1 MILQLSP
8 ARLSPCI
15 PSCFW
20 QVGAFAHLFFL
31 NGSRRAWRRPL
42 TAILLFSLVAA
53 ALASWL
59 RRIIDQLLRR
69 INRVA
74 GRSWLFDSIVAF
86 FLDNDLA
93 KAGVIGGCFLAAWYG
108 GKSVDSTNARRK
120 ILITTLI
127 AAVCVITTTK
137 VLSKTI
143 FLPRPEIQSQKIY
156 RLEGDQLV
164 EMKRMP
170 VRIPLD
176 ETSQKDYHA
185 LLNGDVE
192 TNDLGSFP
200 SDHAGFFI
208 AISLGIWL
216 ASRRLGWL
224 ALGWTV
230 LVILGGKMISA
241 QHTPLDIAAGA
252 MVAIVEV
259 SLIQFVLR
267 KQFSGLME
275 RLTSLTLRYS
285 ALSSA
290 VIFLVAF
297 EVSSTMIHI
306 RAFLGLLAAMR
317 RHVLLGMG

>member
-1 MILQLSP
+1 
-8 ARLSPCI
+8 
-15 PSCFW
+15 
-20 QVGAFAHLFFL
+20 
-31 NGSRRAWRRPL
+31 L
-42 TAILLFSLVAA
+42 TAILLFSLAA
-53 ALASWL
+53 ASLASWL
-59 RRIIDQLLRR
+59 SQLNDQLSLL
-69 INRVA
+69 INSVA
-74 GRSWLFDSIVAF
+74 GRSWLFDSVVAF

-127 AAVCVITTTK
+127 AAVFVITTTK

-170 VRIPLD
+170 VRVMLD
-176 ETSQKDYHA
+176 ETSQKDYRA
-185 LLNGDVE
+185 LLSGEIE

-216 ASRRLGWL
+216 ASRRLGLL
-224 ALGWTV
+224 ALGWSV
-230 LVILGGKMISA
+230 FVILAGKMISG
-241 QHTPLDIAAGA
+241 QHTPLDVAAGA
-252 MVAIVEV
+252 TVAIVELAIV
-259 SLIQFVLR
+259 QYVVRR
-267 KQFSGLME
+267 KLSGWLDK
-275 RLTSLTLRYS
+275 LTGLTLRYS
-285 ALSSA
+285 AMSSA
-290 VIFLVAF
+290 VVFLIAF

-317 RHVLLGMG
+317 RHVLLGMGS

>member
-1 MILQLSP
+1 MIFSALFPLLLVSLG
-8 ARLSPCI
+8 ARLSD
-15 PSCFW
+15 
-20 QVGAFAHLFFL
+20 L
-31 NGSRRAWRRPL
+31 N
-42 TAILLFSLVAA
+42 
-53 ALASWL
+53 
-59 RRIIDQLLRR
+59 DQLLLLL
-69 INRVA
+69 NSAA
-74 GRSWLFDSIVAF
+74 GRSWLFDSMVAF

-108 GKSVDSTNARRK
+108 GKSTNSTNARRK
-120 ILITTLI
+120 ILIMTLI
-127 AAVCVITTTK
+127 AAVFVITTTK

-156 RLEGDQLV
+156 RLEGEQLV

-170 VRIPLD
+170 VRIMLD
-176 ETSQKDYHA
+176 EDSQKSYRA
-185 LLNGDVE
+185 LLSGDVE

-230 LVILGGKMISA
+230 FVILAGKMISA

-252 MVAIVEV
+252 TVAIVELSV
-259 SLIQFVLR
+259 IQYVLR
-267 KQFSGLME
+267 KQFSGLLE
-275 RLTSLTLRYS
+275 KLTSLTLRYS

-290 VIFLVAF
+290 IVFLVAF

>member
-1 MILQLSP
+1 M
-8 ARLSPCI
+8 
-15 PSCFW
+15 
-20 QVGAFAHLFFL
+20 
-31 NGSRRAWRRPL
+31 
-42 TAILLFSLVAA
+42 TAIILFSLVAA
-53 ALASWL
+53 SLASWL
-59 RRIIDQLLRR
+59 SQLNDQLLLL
-69 INRVA
+69 INSVA

-127 AAVCVITTTK
+127 AAVFVITTTK

-170 VRIPLD
+170 VRVMLD
-176 ETSQKDYHA
+176 ENSQKDYRA
-185 LLNGDVE
+185 LLSGEVE

-216 ASRRLGWL
+216 ASRRLGLL
-224 ALGWTV
+224 ALGWSIF
-230 LVILGGKMISA
+230 VILAGKMISG
-241 QHTPLDIAAGA
+241 QHTPLDVAAGA
-252 MVAIVEV
+252 TVAIAELAVV
-259 SLIQFVLR
+259 QYVVR
-267 KQFSGLME
+267 KRLDGWLDKLSG
-275 RLTSLTLRYS
+275 LTLRYS

-290 VIFLVAF
+290 IVFLIAF

-317 RHVLLGMG
+317 RHVLLGMGS

>member
-1 MILQLSP
+1 M
-8 ARLSPCI
+8 
-15 PSCFW
+15 
-20 QVGAFAHLFFL
+20 
-31 NGSRRAWRRPL
+31 

-53 ALASWL
+53 SLASWL
-59 RRIIDQLLRR
+59 SQLNDQLLLL
-69 INRVA
+69 INSVA

-127 AAVCVITTTK
+127 AAVFVITTTK

-170 VRIPLD
+170 VRVMLD
-176 ETSQKDYHA
+176 ENSQKDYRA
-185 LLNGDVE
+185 LLSGEIE

-216 ASRRLGWL
+216 ASRRLGLL
-224 ALGWTV
+224 ALGWSIF
-230 LVILGGKMISA
+230 VILAGKLISG
-241 QHTPLDIAAGA
+241 QHTPLDVAAGA
-252 MVAIVEV
+252 TVAIAELAVV
-259 SLIQFVLR
+259 QYVVR
-267 KQFSGLME
+267 KRLDGWLDKLSG
-275 RLTSLTLRYS
+275 LTLRYS

-290 VIFLVAF
+290 IVFLIAF

-317 RHVLLGMG
+317 RHVLLGMGS

>member
-1 MILQLSP
+1 MT
-8 ARLSPCI
+8 
-15 PSCFW
+15 
-20 QVGAFAHLFFL
+20 V
-31 NGSRRAWRRPL
+31 
-42 TAILLFSLVAA
+42 ILLFSLAA
-53 ALASWL
+53 ASLASWL
-59 RRIIDQLLRR
+59 SQLNDQLLLL
-69 INRVA
+69 INSVA

-170 VRIPLD
+170 VRVMLD
-176 ETSQKDYHA
+176 ETSQKDYRA
-185 LLNGDVE
+185 LLSGEIE

-208 AISLGIWL
+208 TISLGIWL
-216 ASRRLGWL
+216 ASRRLGLL

-230 LVILGGKMISA
+230 FVILAGKMISG
-241 QHTPLDIAAGA
+241 QHTPLDVAAGA
-252 MVAIVEV
+252 TVAIIELAIVQYV
-259 SLIQFVLR
+259 VR
-267 KQFSGLME
+267 KKLGGWLDKLSG
-275 RLTSLTLRYS
+275 LTLRYS
-285 ALSSA
+285 AMSSA
-290 VIFLVAF
+290 IVFLIAF

-317 RHVLLGMG
+317 RLGLALPS

>member
-1 MILQLSP
+1 L
-8 ARLSPCI
+8 
-15 PSCFW
+15 
-20 QVGAFAHLFFL
+20 AFAALFPLIIVSFVGRL
-31 NGSRRAWRRPL
+31 NEL
-42 TAILLFSLVAA
+42 N
-53 ALASWL
+53 
-59 RRIIDQLLRR
+59 DQLLML
-69 INRVA
+69 INSVA

-86 FLDNDLA
+86 FLENDLA

-108 GKSVDSTNARRK
+108 GKSPVATDARRK
-120 ILITTLI
+120 VLITTLI
-127 AAVCVITTTK
+127 AAVCVIATTK

-143 FLPRPEIQSQKIY
+143 FLPRPEVQSQKIY
-156 RLEGDQLV
+156 KLEGDQLV
-164 EMKRMP
+164 QMKRMP
-170 VRIPLD
+170 VRFLRDD
-176 ETSQKDYHA
+176 ESQKNYRA
-185 LLNGDVE
+185 LLSGDVE
-192 TNDLGSFP
+192 SNDLGSFP

-230 LVILGGKMISA
+230 IVILGGKMISA

-252 MVAIVEV
+252 AVAITEL
-259 SLIQFVLR
+259 SIIRFVLR
-267 KQFSGLME
+267 NRFTGLLEKLSG
-275 RLTSLTLRYS
+275 LTLRYS

-317 RHVLLGMG
+317 RHVLFGMG

>member
-1 MILQLSP
+1 MVFSALFPLLLVSLG
-8 ARLSPCI
+8 ARLSD
-15 PSCFW
+15 
-20 QVGAFAHLFFL
+20 L
-31 NGSRRAWRRPL
+31 N
-42 TAILLFSLVAA
+42 
-53 ALASWL
+53 
-59 RRIIDQLLRR
+59 DQLLLLL
-69 INRVA
+69 NSAA
-74 GRSWLFDSIVAF
+74 GRSWLFDSMVAF

-108 GKSVDSTNARRK
+108 GKSTNSTNARRK
-120 ILITTLI
+120 ILIMTLI
-127 AAVCVITTTK
+127 AAVFVITTTK

-156 RLEGDQLV
+156 RLEGEQLV

-170 VRIPLD
+170 VRIMLD
-176 ETSQKDYHA
+176 EDSQKSYRA
-185 LLNGDVE
+185 LLSGDVE

-230 LVILGGKMISA
+230 FVILAGKMISA

-252 MVAIVEV
+252 TVAIVELSV
-259 SLIQFVLR
+259 IQYVLR
-267 KQFSGLME
+267 KRFSGLLE
-275 RLTSLTLRYS
+275 KLTSLTLRYS

-290 VIFLVAF
+290 IVFLVAF

-317 RHVLLGMG
+317 RHVLLGIG

>member
-1 MILQLSP
+1 MPFI
-8 ARLSPCI
+8 
-15 PSCFW
+15 
-20 QVGAFAHLFFL
+20 
-31 NGSRRAWRRPL
+31 
-42 TAILLFSLVAA
+42 
-53 ALASWL
+53 LASL
-59 RRIIDQLLRR
+59 TGGLSNLNDKLLLLL
-69 INRVA
+69 NSAA

-93 KAGVIGGCFLAAWYG
+93 KAGVIGCCFLAAWYG
-108 GKSVDSTNARRK
+108 GKSTNSTNARRK
-120 ILITTLI
+120 ILIATLI

-137 VLSKTI
+137 ILSKTI

-156 RLEGDQLV
+156 RLEGEQLV

-170 VRIPLD
+170 VRFMLD
-176 ETSQKDYHA
+176 EESQKTHHA
-185 LLNGDVE
+185 LLSGDVE

>member
-1 MILQLSP
+1 M
-8 ARLSPCI
+8 
-15 PSCFW
+15 
-20 QVGAFAHLFFL
+20 
-31 NGSRRAWRRPL
+31 

-53 ALASWL
+53 SLASWL
-59 RRIIDQLLRR
+59 SQLNDQLLLL
-69 INRVA
+69 INSVA

-108 GKSVDSTNARRK
+108 GKSTDSTNARRK

-127 AAVCVITTTK
+127 AAVFVIATTK

-156 RLEGDQLV
+156 RLEGEQLV

-170 VRIPLD
+170 VRVMLD
-176 ETSQKDYHA
+176 ENSQKDYRA
-185 LLNGDVE
+185 LLSGEIE

-216 ASRRLGWL
+216 ASRRLGLL
-224 ALGWTV
+224 ALGWSV
-230 LVILGGKMISA
+230 FVILAGKMISG
-241 QHTPLDIAAGA
+241 QHTPLDVAAGA
-252 MVAIVEV
+252 TVAIAELAMVQYV
-259 SLIQFVLR
+259 VR
-267 KQFSGLME
+267 KKLGGWLEKLSG
-275 RLTSLTLRYS
+275 LTLRYS

-290 VIFLVAF
+290 IVFLIAF

-317 RHVLLGMG
+317 RHVLLGMGS

>member
-1 MILQLSP
+1 LVV
-8 ARLSPCI
+8 A
-15 PSCFW
+15 
-20 QVGAFAHLFFL
+20 ALF
-31 NGSRRAWRRPL
+31 PL
-42 TAILLFSLVAA
+42 MLVSLVSR
-53 ALASWL
+53 LGEL
-59 RRIIDQLLRR
+59 NDQLLLLV
-69 INRVA
+69 NGAA

-93 KAGVIGGCFLAAWYG
+93 KAGVIGCCFLAAWYG
-108 GKSVDSTNARRK
+108 GKSPNDTSTRRK

-127 AAVCVITTTK
+127 AAVAVIATTK

-170 VRIPLD
+170 VRIMLD

-185 LLNGDVE
+185 LLGGEVE
-192 TNDLGSFP
+192 SNDLGSFP

-216 ASRRLGWL
+216 ASRRLGLL
-224 ALGWTV
+224 AIAWTV
-230 LVILGGKMISA
+230 FVILAAKMISA

-252 MVAIVEV
+252 AVAVAEIL
-259 SLIQFVLR
+259 LIQYVVR
-267 KQFSGLME
+267 KRFSGLLE
-275 RLTSLTLRYS
+275 RLSGLTLRYS

-290 VIFLVAF
+290 LIFLVAF
-297 EVSSTMIHI
+297 EVSSTMIHV
-306 RAFLGLLAAMR
+306 RAFIGLLAAMR